1 MSLALSDAR
10 GSRLH
15 SPVDD
20 LESFFWVAI
29 WSVFFNKDHAKGKA
43 YSDEEKD
50 IMDHLARGDK
60 GRAIDKYS
68 ELVCDDTTS
77 DIGRHLQAVLDDW
90 WTKVRD
96 TNREW
101 SKEVLRGAPK
111 NAGRDYYLPHF
122 HCFALEGVADALEVL
137 LKHWEKEIG
146 WKSWAGPEA

>member
-1 MSLALSDAR
+1 MSRALHDAKK
-10 GSRLH
+10 GYLH

-20 LESFFWVAI
+20 LEPFFWVAF
-29 WSVFFNKDHAKGKA
+29 WSVFFNKHHTGA

-50 IMDHLARGDK
+50 IMDYLVDGQK
-60 GRAIDKYS
+60 GRAMDTYS

-77 DIGRHLQAVLDDW
+77 NIGRHSQAVLDDW

-96 TNREW
+96 RNRKW

-111 NAGRDYYLPHF
+111 NVGRDYYPPHF
-122 HCFALEGVADALEVL
+122 HRFALEGVADALEVL
-137 LKHWEKEIG
+137 LNHWDEEMIG